1 VQRSRLSSQSLIN
14 ACVNWINNVWSCESS
29 NEGDIIHIQRAPCMA
44 IKIEEELNYLLM
56 LNCLVK
62 VFVEQA
68 SAQNNLY

>member
-1 VQRSRLSSQSLIN
+1 
-14 ACVNWINNVWSCESS
+14 
-29 NEGDIIHIQRAPCMA
+29 MA